1 MRLCWKKESCSWG
14 RQRDRAVVLL
24 WRAGGKGEP
33 GIRRHRPGGC
43 PGRECHV
50 SRASPL
56 HAGGRAE
63 GEGLSGP
70 DGSLTPVGYRDAGV
84 WRQGV
89 RWA

>member
-1 MRLCWKKESCSWG
+1 MLEEG
-14 RQRDRAVVLL
+14 VLL
-24 WRAGGKGEP
+24 VECSGTGRCPVCGGLGKRNAGIC
-33 GIRRHRPGGC
+33 GIARGC

-50 SRASPL
+50 SRASPV
-56 HAGGRAE
+56 HAGAAGLKGR
-63 GEGLSGP
+63 LSGP